1 MEGTRARTMH
11 LPFLSLTLTGAKAEM
26 PKLSP
31 EEARR
36 RVEQRQKHLDIVKDR
51 PSYKAYVDRVPPE
64 QRDPKTPNE
73 NPLTPNPK
81 KNDTSRRRWQD
92 AVNKWSWRLKELH
105 FQHGGPD
112 PTTPDP
118 EPAPGSTTADTE
130 LVDGGRDYD
139 SDEMAEDMKAL
150 ALQERPKTPASPMSY
165 AKLVAGG
172 APTPAPAPAAA
183 PKKRDWAD
191 YDKDESLPAFPT
203 QNPPGHRTGLSV
215 ACSSQ
220 IAS

>member
-1 MEGTRARTMH
+1 MVRRQARAYTMQ
-11 LPFLSLTLTGAKAEM
+11 LPFLSLTLTGAKKEM

-36 RVEQRQKHLDIVKDR
+36 RTEQRQKHLNIVKDR
-51 PSYKAYVDRVPPE
+51 PSYKAYVERVPPE
-64 QRDPKTPNE
+64 QRDPNDRNKTPV
-73 NPLTPNPK
+73 TPNPK
-81 KNDTSRRRWQD
+81 TKDISRRRWQD
-92 AVNKWSWRLKELH
+92 VVNKWSWRLKELH

-150 ALQERPKTPASPMSY
+150 ALQGRPATPAPPMSY
-165 AKLVAGG
+165 AELVAGG
-172 APTPAPAPAAA
+172 APEAAL
-183 PKKRDWAD
+183 KKRDWAD
-191 YDKDESLPAFPT
+191 YDEDEPLPAI
-203 QNPPGHRTGLSV
+203 PGQKPWTIV
-215 ACSSQ
+215 TPAAKKPAW
-220 IAS
+220 ASLVTKN